1 MTNLFERTVAEA
13 KSSFRDRIRDY
24 GSAVTVGVFI
34 GSAITTGTLLGLGV
48 FYISQR
54 ANLLSIARKGRL
66 IANKINADHDS
77 DDDDSDDDA
86 NDGAAAATVD
96 TIAATTDGKPSTRRR
111 LEQLEARIA
120 ALEAERQA

>member
-66 IANKINADHDS
+66 IAKKINADHDS
-77 DDDDSDDDA
+77 DDDDEG
-86 NDGAAAATVD
+86 DGAGDDGAD
-96 TIAATTDGKPSTRRR
+96 TIAATADGKPSTRRR